1 VSRARHN
8 VTLDVLA
15 IGGPLAL
22 IVAMRALLAPS
33 PATATAQGPAPA
45 VAPLT
50 PVANAPTPSPAATT
64 PEQARAL
71 EWLAAFRPGALES
84 PMDHPVPAAAY
95 TTPVEPEP
103 TPVPEATP
111 ENPLAGLRLTAILGN
126 SEGGLAAISGR
137 VYKAGDT
144 IRPGLTV
151 RAIDAYANTVTL
163 NLPDGTTTLLARNK

>member
-1 VSRARHN
+1 M
-8 VTLDVLA
+8 
-15 IGGPLAL
+15 AL

-33 PATATAQGPAPA
+33 PATATAHGPAPA
-45 VAPLT
+45 VAP
-50 PVANAPTPSPAATT
+50 PSPAPTAPSPAPATAT
-64 PEQARAL
+64 PEQTRAL
-71 EWLAAFRPGALES
+71 EWLATFRPGTLDS
-84 PMDHPVPAAAY
+84 PMDHPAPAAAFAM
-95 TTPVEPEP
+95 PVEPEP
-103 TPVPEATP
+103 TPTAEATP

-163 NLPDGTTTLLARNK
+163 ALPDGTTTLLARNK